1 MSLGAVAAVIP
12 TAGRAAAGGV
22 PMLADS
28 LGSLLA
34 TTGDL
39 VGEVAVVVGPEGDLA
54 AVRSAIG
61 DPRVRIVEDRAPFN
75 YARRVNLGVASTD
88 APWTLWWN
96 DDVVALDDRWLQAMV
111 AAGGS
116 PEVGAVGAVLRYSDH
131 TVQHAGVG
139 FFGGLPGH
147 LREEAVPVDAIGEVS
162 AVTGAC
168 LLTRREHFESVG
180 GLCLDLPLNYN
191 DVDYCLK
198 LRRSGRRCVIAR
210 DAQLRHDESQ
220 TRRAHIEDREVQRLV
235 ARWWFELNE
244 EAFWPGSVPVQS
256 RDPDLGPR

>member
-1 MSLGAVAAVIP
+1 MTSGAVAVVIP
-12 TAGRAAAGGV
+12 TAGRAAPGGS
-22 PMLADS
+22 PMLAAS
-28 LGSLLA
+28 LESLLA

-39 VGEVAVVVGPEGDLA
+39 VGEVAVVIGPEGDVA
-54 AVRSAIG
+54 AVRSSIG
-61 DPRVRIVEDRAPFN
+61 DPRVRTVEDHASFN
-75 YARRVNLGVASTD
+75 YSRRVNLGVASTR

-96 DDVVALDDRWLQAMV
+96 DDVVALDDGWLDAMV
-111 AAGGS
+111 AAGRP
-116 PEVGAVGAVLRYSDH
+116 PEVGAVGAVLRYPDSG
-131 TVQHAGVG
+131 VQHAGVG

-147 LREEAVPVDAIGEVS
+147 LREEAVPTDAIGEVS

-198 LRRSGRRCVIAR
+198 QRRSGRRCVVAR

-220 TRRAHIEDREVQRLV
+220 TRRAHIEDQEVQRLV
-235 ARWWFELNE
+235 ARWWFELNH
-244 EAFWPGSVPVQS
+244 EAFWPESVPVQS